1 MMNKSE
7 SDDYQFLVLHT
18 KSAWHKGLP
27 VHIDVTGEGLQL
39 QETRDYIKE
48 TVITGEGFPGS
59 LEMRDFTVGPCCLV
73 YVLDSEGL
81 VWVYDVKQKRAAA
94 IDCIRSLFIRPEGIA
109 WAPGTIYIAD
119 RHQKKVLALA
129 EINWQIR
136 WVAGPEAQSA
146 EEKLWRNFDPITVQ
160 ADKDGSLYI
169 LTPYD
174 VRQSGSES
182 SAGARSVPAGGR
194 AAVVKFDK
202 SGRFAAEFDVKV
214 ELTAAIEIEQLNDA
228 VNFYIASD
236 GSLFILETA
245 GRRVIKFL
253 ATGVRD
259 WEKSQ
264 WTRFPELP
272 SGITIDGGGNLY
284 IGEGYRLSKG
294 IEERSFIHKFS
305 PTGDFLDMVPFF
317 EGAVEKLQIEK
328 DERIYIYS
336 KEKQELTI
344 LKPVQTYFRSSVN
357 PLPSGTYFSGAFAAP
372 ASEMRWHKLVID
384 AEIPENTQVKV
395 SYLTSNDKEFTIN
408 GQRVNLE
415 VLLACPAT
423 LADNDLEARAA
434 MLNCLSWSV
443 PLVNAKDALIHCQAG
458 RYLWL
463 KIELTGSKEK
473 SPLLKSIRAYF
484 PRTSYLRYL
493 PAVYQENEQSRDFL
507 ERFLSLFE
515 TFFSQTEVRIGHI
528 ERFFD
533 ADSVSGDF
541 LRWLGTWL
549 AIAEDENWPE
559 DKLRLLIKKAPG
571 IYKKRGTREGIT
583 EMINVYTGDK
593 PFIVERFQLKC
604 SQAEAEFGEL
614 LVRLFSDDPYS
625 FTVLL
630 KPFQV
635 NKDNEIQAL
644 KRIIDTEKPAYT
656 KAAVVA
662 LRPWIYLDMHTY
674 LGVNTY
680 LTKPSL
686 RLDVGSVMPQD
697 TVLTDGDE
705 AGQIGRRTKL
715 GCDTTLT

>member
-1 MMNKSE
+1 
-7 SDDYQFLVLHT
+7 
-18 KSAWHKGLP
+18 
-27 VHIDVTGEGLQL
+27 
-39 QETRDYIKE
+39 
-48 TVITGEGFPGS
+48 
-59 LEMRDFTVGPCCLV
+59 
-73 YVLDSEGL
+73 
-81 VWVYDVKQKRAAA
+81 
-94 IDCIRSLFIRPEGIA
+94 
-109 WAPGTIYIAD
+109 
-119 RHQKKVLALA
+119 
-129 EINWQIR
+129 
-136 WVAGPEAQSA
+136 
-146 EEKLWRNFDPITVQ
+146 
-160 ADKDGSLYI
+160 
-169 LTPYD
+169 
-174 VRQSGSES
+174 
-182 SAGARSVPAGGR
+182 
-194 AAVVKFDK
+194 
-202 SGRFAAEFDVKV
+202 
-214 ELTAAIEIEQLNDA
+214 
-228 VNFYIASD
+228 
-236 GSLFILETA
+236 
-245 GRRVIKFL
+245 
-253 ATGVRD
+253 
-259 WEKSQ
+259 
-264 WTRFPELP
+264 
-272 SGITIDGGGNLY
+272 
-284 IGEGYRLSKG
+284 
-294 IEERSFIHKFS
+294 
-305 PTGDFLDMVPFF
+305 MVPFF
-317 EGAVEKLQIEK
+317 EGAVEKLQIER
-328 DERIYIYS
+328 DERIYIFS
-336 KEKQELTI
+336 KEKQELTV

-357 PLPSGTYFSGAFAAP
+357 PLPSGTYFSGDFAAP
-372 ASEMRWHKLVID
+372 ASQMQWHKLVID

-423 LADNDLEARAA
+423 LADRDLEARAA

-533 ADSVSGDF
+533 ADSVRGDF

-571 IYKKRGTREGIT
+571 LYKKRGTRDGIT

-593 PFIVERFQLKC
+593 PFIVERFQVKC
-604 SQAEAEFGEL
+604 SQAEAEFEEL

-656 KAAVVA
+656 RAAVVA

-680 LTKPSL
+680 LTQPSL
-686 RLDVGSVMPQD
+686 RLDVGSVMPRD